1 MGGSIDRGAGCSGW
15 REGSSEHAGA
25 GEGEDVDRGVLG
37 TGDNGVVGVK
47 GDDERLCTD
56 GVSDDDDDDG
66 DGGNPVVVVEDG
78 RADEEGGNDEER
90 EVDNA
95 MNQSIA
101 SLSTSYGKMA
111 SRPSIAIG
119 WILSQMT

>member
-1 MGGSIDRGAGCSGW
+1 MLPPPPRSPPPFRSCRANTGRGSNDDGHCVVFRGGD
-15 REGSSEHAGA
+15 
-25 GEGEDVDRGVLG
+25 EDEDE
-37 TGDNGVVGVK
+37 DEAEDE
-47 GDDERLCTD
+47 DD
-56 GVSDDDDDDG
+56 GDDDG
-66 DGGNPVVVVEDG
+66 C
-78 RADEEGGNDEER
+78 ADEEGGDDEER

-95 MNQSIA
+95 MNHSIA